1 MDRIIKLTREKRQG
15 SDADLVRI
23 LNDNRIVYVY
33 GPPGIG
39 KTWEVMNIVSPCI
52 SIDAEILKS
61 KQSTIDF
68 LEKARTSPRP
78 IVIDD
83 FDSMDDLIGV
93 RELSDRDHLVI
104 IGNSPYKLDLKAHVY
119 NFPKKTQEE
128 LTRIAIS
135 YGIPENEIQEIV
147 SKCDGDIRYITN
159 GKTDARD
166 IFWTPKDFVR
176 SMISVGGYRNPS
188 DFIGHQIEE
197 HGHVMDMIHDNYID
211 SSGDPVEI
219 LECLSRA
226 AVLDNKIYSGRWDLM
241 PYFSAES
248 CIRPAMLINHTA
260 PCDIRPGSM
269 WTKFSNQCMR
279 EKKVR
284 ALTTRVAHQNLD
296 HDSLMVLRSYF
307 ERGENLELI
316 QEYKLE
322 PADFDVMNHLFIMRK
337 LKART
342 VATLKKKC
350 LKQ

>member
-1 MDRIIKLTREKRQG
+1 MDRIIKLTREKHAS
-15 SDADLVRI
+15 SDAELVRI
-23 LNDNRIVYVY
+23 LAENKIVYIY

-39 KTWEVMNIVSPCI
+39 KTWDVMSIISPCI
-52 SIDAEILKS
+52 TIDAETLKS

-78 IVIDD
+78 IIIDD
-83 FDSMDDLIGV
+83 FDSLDYLIGV
-93 RELSDRDHLVI
+93 RELSEKDHLVI
-104 IGNSPYKLDLKAHVY
+104 VGNSPYKLDLNAYVY
-119 NFPKKTQEE
+119 KFPKKTREE
-128 LTRIAIS
+128 LVRIATS
-135 YGIPENEIQEIV
+135 YGIPCNELDELV

-159 GKTDARD
+159 GKSDERD
-166 IFWTPKDFVR
+166 IFWTPNDFVR
-176 SMISVGGYRNPS
+176 SMISKGGHRNPA
-188 DFIGHQIEE
+188 DFVGHQIEE

-226 AVLDNKIYSGRWDLM
+226 AVLDNKIYAGRWDLM

-260 PCDIRPGSM
+260 PYDIRPGSM

-296 HDSLMVLRSYF
+296 HDSLMVLRNYF
-307 ERGENLELI
+307 EKGENLELI
-316 QEYKLE
+316 QDYKLE
-322 PADFDVMNHLFIMRK
+322 PADFDVMNHLFILRK

-342 VATLKKKC
+342 IATLKKKC